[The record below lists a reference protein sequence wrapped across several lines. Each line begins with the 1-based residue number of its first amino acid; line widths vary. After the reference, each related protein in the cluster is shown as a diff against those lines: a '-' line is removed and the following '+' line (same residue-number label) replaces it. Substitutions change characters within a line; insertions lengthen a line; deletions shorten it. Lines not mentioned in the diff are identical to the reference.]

1 MSALGYRGYVASRPF
16 FGERAPQHVQNIV
29 INNYC
34 SKNNLRYLLSAT
46 EVAMPGMYLILEQVL
61 QDHKNIDGII
71 FYSLFQL
78 PEERP
83 ARQKI
88 LKTAISNRIDLH
100 FAVESMRVASEQ
112 EAVSVDQVFSIQ
124 KVLLSPQYSNNLS
137 YIKSSFL
144 TADQH

>member
-34 SKNNLRYLLSAT
+34 SKNNLSYLLSAT

-78 PEERP
+78 PEERQ
-83 ARQKI
+83 ARQQI
-88 LKTAISNRIDLH
+88 LATAISSQIDLH
-100 FAVESMRVASEQ
+100 FAVESMRVSSAH
-112 EAVSVDQVFSIQ
+112 EAMIVDQVFSIQ
-124 KVLLSPQYSNNLS
+124 EVLLGPKYLNDLS
-137 YIKSSFL
+137 AIKM
-144 TADQH
+144 AC